1 MHSGTC
7 IRQDLLLRFIFLNWS
22 KVLLKKSNIRRVLDM
37 GVTVLCY
44 DLYKCGDHQEMK
56 QYLDN

>member
-1 MHSGTC
+1 
-7 IRQDLLLRFIFLNWS
+7 
-22 KVLLKKSNIRRVLDM
+22 M